1 MRADLHPLFGLIPE
15 NSHNLEIVGEF
26 SRRFEIWEK
35 AMVWPRSGVVAHPNG
50 QVVTESIWI
59 NENLLY
65 CGDFH
70 SRWSLLPRTKKGV
83 YFNLNLFWGSNYYHW
98 HCDVLTRLVWALPQF
113 PLETQVILPPALT
126 SWQKRSLEL
135 VGLKSSRCV
144 TYKGRRPWELEKLVW
159 ASPLTMTGDHEPQS
173 LQKLRKTVFDHLGH
187 EMPQVPGTRKL
198 YLTRRNTHGRRVTN
212 EEEVLPLLLEKG
224 FEAVDCGQLSYDEQV
239 RMFSEAGVVVAP
251 HGAALT
257 NLLWSPPDTQVF
269 EIFEPGTVRRC
280 YWSLCGTLK
289 HSYHCAIGKTCER
302 TDREADMIIDLQ
314 DFAAALKKILS

>member
-1 MRADLHPLFGLIPE
+1 MRADLHPLFGFIPE
-15 NSHNLEIVGEF
+15 NSDNLEIVGEF
-26 SRRFEIWEK
+26 PRRFEILEK
-35 AMVWPRSGVVAHPNG
+35 AKVWPRSGVVAQFNG

-59 NENLLY
+59 KNNLMS

-113 PLETQVILPPALT
+113 PLETLIILPPALT

-135 VGLKSSRCV
+135 IGLKSSRCV
-144 TYKGRRPWELEKLVW
+144 TYKGRRPWEVEKLVW

-173 LQKLRKTVFDHLGH
+173 LQKLRQTVFDHL
-187 EMPQVPGTRKL
+187 EDKMPQVSGTRKL
-198 YLTRRNTHGRRVTN
+198 YLTRRNTLSRRVTN
-212 EEEVLPLLLEKG
+212 EDKVLPILLENG
-224 FEAVDCGQLSYDEQV
+224 FEVVDCGQLSYDEQV

-257 NLLWSPPDTQVF
+257 NLLWSPQGTRVL
-269 EIFEPGTVRRC
+269 EIFEPGTIRRC
-280 YWSLCGTLK
+280 YWSLCAALG
-289 HSYHCAIGKTCER
+289 HSYNCAVAETCENPLG
-302 TDREADMIIDLQ
+302 ESDMRIDLEA
-314 DFAAALKKILS
+314 FKTALINI